1 MEIARESIQPAE
13 SSSFKLMVN
22 PRLSDFFFWH
32 FHPEFELVYIEAEV
46 GTRHVGEHLSTYFG
60 SDLVLIGGN
69 IPHLN
74 FDYKVRTAY
83 QKMVVHIREDFA
95 NTLPST
101 TPELAKIMQLFAD
114 ASRGIAFGETTKL
127 ILKNRIQRLHTLNEF
142 DRFLELLSIFN
153 VLATSPDKAFLHP
166 VGYRSNFS
174 KKEHER
180 LNRIYAF
187 VEQHYHRAISLDEAA
202 EVCHYSRAAFCR
214 FFKIMTKLSFVEFL
228 NNYRISQAKRFL
240 MAGKNVTET
249 AGLCGYESLSYF
261 NRTFKRITS
270 ENPITF
276 KKQYGQ

>member
-1 MEIARESIQPAE
+1 MKIALESIQPAA

-32 FHPEFELVYIEAEV
+32 FHPEFELVYIEAGV
-46 GTRHVGEHLSTYFG
+46 GTRHVGEHLSTYLG

-74 FDYKVRTAY
+74 FDYNVKTSY

-95 NTLPST
+95 NALPNT
-101 TPELAKIMQLFAD
+101 TPELDNIKQLFAD

-127 ILKNRIQRLHTLNEF
+127 TLKDRIQRLHTLNEF

-153 VLATSPDKAFLHP
+153 VLATSLDKEFLHP
-166 VGYRSNFS
+166 VGYRSRFS

-180 LNRIYAF
+180 LNRIYVF
-187 VEQHYHRAISLDEAA
+187 VEQHYHRTISLEEAA

-214 FFKIMTKLSFVEFL
+214 FFKKMTKLSFVEFL
-228 NNYRISQAKRFL
+228 NNYRISQAKRYL
-240 MAGKNVTET
+240 LAGKNVTET

-261 NRTFKRITS
+261 NRTFKRVTS

-276 KKQYGQ
+276 KNHYAQ